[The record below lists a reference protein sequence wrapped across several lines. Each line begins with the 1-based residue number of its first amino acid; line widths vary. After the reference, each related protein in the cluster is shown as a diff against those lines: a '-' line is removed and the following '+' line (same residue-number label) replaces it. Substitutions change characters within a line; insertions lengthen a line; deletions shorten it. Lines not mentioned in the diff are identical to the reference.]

1 VETRRFGSLT
11 AGLDI
16 LERLARSP
24 EGVSVTDLARYVEL
38 DKGHAHRLLRE
49 LERRGYVEQDAS
61 SKLFHATVQFVS
73 LASLILRNLDLVSA
87 ASPILRQL
95 QDSTGEAVHLARR
108 VRAGGVY
115 VAQER
120 PVARISVETEIGSQ
134 PVLHC
139 TATGKA
145 LFAFADDELR
155 SLLTEPFQQY
165 THRTLTTFEELAREL
180 AATRERGYAVD
191 DEELSPEV
199 RCVAAPVFDMMAN
212 VVGCI
217 GLSGPISRVT
227 LDRLPE
233 LGAVVLAAA
242 QDVSSKIGGHA
253 PGNFAVASRSSTE
266 TARSIEADGD
276 PSTAGSPGVHRSRP
290 QVPVTG
296 A

>member
-1 VETRRFGSLT
+1 MEARRFGSLT

-49 LERRGYVEQDAS
+49 LERRGYVEQDES

-73 LASLILRNLDLVSA
+73 LAGLILRNLDLLSA
-87 ASPILRQL
+87 ASPVLRQL
-95 QDSTGEAVHLARR
+95 QESTGEAVHLARR

-120 PVARISVETEIGSQ
+120 PPARISVETEIGSQ

-145 LFAFADDELR
+145 LIAFADDELR
-155 SLLTEPFQQY
+155 SLLTEPFKQY
-165 THRTLTTFEELAREL
+165 THRTLTTFEELGREL
-180 AATRERGYAVD
+180 AAVRERGYAVD

-199 RCVAAPVFDMMAN
+199 RCVAAPVFDMMTK
-212 VVGCI
+212 VVGCV

-233 LGAVVLAAA
+233 LGVLVLAAA
-242 QDVSSKIGGHA
+242 QEVSSKIGGRA
-253 PGNFAVASRSSTE
+253 PENFAVAGRNPTE
-266 TARSIEADGD
+266 TAGSSEVDGD
-276 PSTAGSPGVHRSRP
+276 PSTAESLPSHRSRSR
-290 QVPVTG
+290 VSSMG

>member
-16 LERLARSP
+16 LELLARSP
-24 EGVSVTDLARYVEL
+24 EGVGVTDLARHVEL

-49 LERRGYVEQDAS
+49 LERRGYVEQDPS

-73 LASLILRNLDLVSA
+73 LAGLILRNLDLLSA
-87 ASPILRQL
+87 ASPILQQL
-95 QDSTGEAVHLARR
+95 QDATGEAVHLARR

-120 PVARISVETEIGSQ
+120 PTARISVETEIGSQ

-145 LFAFADDELR
+145 LFAFAEDELR
-155 SLLTEPFQQY
+155 SLLTEPFTRY
-165 THRTLTTFEELAREL
+165 THRTLTTFEELGREL

-199 RCVAAPVFDMMAN
+199 RCVAAPVFDMMTK
-212 VVGCI
+212 VVGCV

-233 LGAVVLAAA
+233 LGVLVLAAA
-242 QDVSSKIGGHA
+242 REVSSRIGGRA
-253 PGNFAVASRSSTE
+253 PEDFAVPGRSLTGAAGS
-266 TARSIEADGD
+266 SEADGG
-276 PSTAGSPGVHRSRP
+276 PPTAEPPQRHRIRP